1 MEVPRVSSTV
11 VLVPPSSSA
20 TGMLA
25 ADSAAQVARQ
35 CVSIRSTVATSLDC
49 HRVLCHCCGIFQI
62 SVTWHDSAMAP
73 HSMYPSSHSSPCSWV
88 SLPRLEAA
96 PNASRR
102 ITGPGSML
110 VLECCD

>member
-1 MEVPRVSSTV
+1 MCFIIINCNELFQIDTCDSLQTGMEVPRVSSTV

-49 HRVLCHCCGIFQI
+49 HCVLCHVVIYF
-62 SVTWHDSAMAP
+62 
-73 HSMYPSSHSSPCSWV
+73 
-88 SLPRLEAA
+88 R
-96 PNASRR
+96 
-102 ITGPGSML
+102 
-110 VLECCD
+110 